1 MLYLFVCVCV
11 CHWPYRLVEVNGISV
26 VNSTQE
32 ELTDILLQ
40 GPSAQIVVLRQPPPI
55 LTSQQRPLLP
65 QHTARPDPIQTICP
79 ERDVVTMETPP
90 CRRVMAIWWQEIK
103 TETEGETLVMRMDI
117 RVSTILMSVYRL
129 THDVKCQCHLSLV
142 IYLHPS
148 NCNDKNVL
156 YGLLPNAF
164 LLGMSNCDVFLCF

>member
-90 CRRVMAIWWQEIK
+90 CRRVMAI
-103 TETEGETLVMRMDI
+103 
-117 RVSTILMSVYRL
+117 
-129 THDVKCQCHLSLV
+129 
-142 IYLHPS
+142 
-148 NCNDKNVL
+148 
-156 YGLLPNAF
+156 
-164 LLGMSNCDVFLCF
+164 